1 MRRAGVREKNMFTY
15 SLKVALRNER
25 RFWGPGLAR
34 LMLLVDESH
43 SLNEA
48 AHTMGMAYSKAWRV
62 IKNAE
67 KELGFS
73 LLRRRVGG
81 ADGGGSEV
89 TPECRRLVSQY
100 LKFEQ
105 QLEQTAQQLF
115 AECFSCDS
123 EDGGEQYAIES

>member
-1 MRRAGVREKNMFTY
+1 ML
-15 SLKVALRNER
+15 SSWLKVALKNEQ
-25 RFWGPGLAR
+25 RFWGPGLTR

-89 TPECRRLVSQY
+89 TPECRQLVNQY

-105 QLEQTAQQLF
+105 QLQQTAQTLF
-115 AECFSCDS
+115 AECFPCV
-123 EDGGEQYAIES
+123 DGGEKHEIER

>member
-1 MRRAGVREKNMFTY
+1 MFTY
-15 SLKVALRNER
+15 SLKVALKNEQ
-25 RFWGPGLAR
+25 RFWGPGLTR
-34 LMLLVDESH
+34 LMVLVDESH

-89 TPECRRLVSQY
+89 TPECRQLVRQYMEFERRLQ
-100 LKFEQ
+100 
-105 QLEQTAQQLF
+105 QTAHNLF
-115 AECFSCDS
+115 TECFLCV
-123 EDGGEQYAIES
+123 DGDEKHAIER